1 MERLRPL
8 NVFTVRSCDDG
19 TGSSRSRKMK
29 EERCSKEPIK
39 SIEDNICEIEKET
52 EREHNLKYLPRADNF
67 STSLGK

>member
-1 MERLRPL
+1 
-8 NVFTVRSCDDG
+8 
-19 TGSSRSRKMK
+19 MK